1 MAPLVSVAFFVTPQE
16 IYTRLTDQFGE
27 SVISFEEAIGDPY
40 ILVKPEAIAEI
51 GGYLAEEQEL
61 AFDSLMCLSGVD
73 LNAKDTDL
81 AVVYHLYSMSLRH
94 RIVLKVIVPKENPQM
109 PTVEHIWKTANW
121 HEREAYDLYG
131 IVFEGHSDLRRILL
145 PDDWEGYPL
154 RKDFKEPDF
163 YRGMRVP
170 Y

>member
-1 MAPLVSVAFFVTPQE
+1 MTPQE
-16 IYTRLTDQFGE
+16 IYTTLKEKFRDAIQA
-27 SVISFEEAIGDPY
+27 FEEPAGDAFIVVQP
-40 ILVKPEAIAEI
+40 ASIAEVCH
-51 GGYLAEEQEL
+51 YLAEEPAL

-73 LNAKDTDL
+73 MGAKESEL
-81 AVVYHLYSMSLRH
+81 QVVYHLFSMTHRH
-94 RIVLKVIVPKENPQM
+94 RIVLKASLPKEAPHL

-121 HEREAYDLYG
+121 HEREAYDLFG
-131 IVFEGHSDLRRILL
+131 IVFDGHSELRRILL

-154 RKDFKEPDF
+154 RKDYKEPDF